1 MSERGRP
8 EIDARDY
15 FLDQQRKNAIADRRP
30 VIRRPSDLVGPGIRG
45 DAVRLTDLSD
55 LLATFNGFFSA
66 VDALG
71 GPEPDSVTGLDPS
84 PYVGWVSSDA
94 ELGGVQLFV
103 NLLDGSRWQRTFRRS
118 PLDSTTLYWTAWVSL
133 T

>member
-1 MSERGRP
+1 MSGRGRP

-30 VIRRPSDLVGPGIRG
+30 VIRRASDLVGPGIRG
-45 DAVRLTDLSD
+45 SAVRLTDFSD
-55 LLATFNGFFSA
+55 LLATFDGFFSA
-66 VDALG
+66 VDALN
-71 GPEPDSVTGLDPS
+71 GPEPDSGTGLDPS
-84 PYVGWVSSDA
+84 SYVGWVSSDA

-103 NLLDGSRWQRTFRRS
+103 NLLDGARWQRTFRRN
-118 PLDSTTLYWTAWVSL
+118 PLDASAIYWSAWTSL